1 VSVYVSNTL
10 QRQIRDRFANC
21 CAYCRT
27 AEALT
32 VTTFEFEHIMPLS
45 AGGTTVFENL
55 CLACPTCN
63 RHKANRQ
70 TATDPETQTVAP
82 LFHPQQQSW
91 SDHFAWNADASEV
104 TGLTAIGRA
113 TVAMLKMNR
122 PQMTRVRRM
131 WGKLGEHPPEIS

>member
-1 VSVYVSNTL
+1 MSAYISSAL

-32 VTTFEFEHIMPLS
+32 VTTFEFEHIVPLS
-45 AGGTTVFENL
+45 ADGTTDFENL

-70 TATDPETQTVAP
+70 TAIDPESQAVAP

-91 SDHFAWNADASEV
+91 SDHFAWNADTTEII
-104 TGLTAIGRA
+104 GLTAIGRA

-122 PQMTRVRRM
+122 PQMSRVRRM
-131 WGKLGEHPPEIS
+131 WVKLGEHPPEIG